1 MMRRAGESIISLVG
15 VTLLVFALSR
25 ATGDPVRLMLG
36 TEGTPDQIAAMR
48 EQLGLNRSLPAQYWH
63 FVSNLVQGDF
73 GDSIKYRRPSL
84 EMIADRFPSSV
95 VLALAAMTIAA
106 TVGITVGVLSAR
118 RPGGL
123 MDGGG
128 RFIALMG
135 QSVPTFWVGL
145 LLVLLFSLTWQFFPP
160 SGNKGL
166 TSVVLPAV
174 TLGWYSTAALLRVTR
189 SSMRDAL
196 DSQYIVTARSKGLS
210 ERVVLGRH
218 ALKNSIVAIL
228 SMGALQFVLL
238 LNGAMVTEKIFNW
251 PGVGSLMVEA
261 AFARDYALIQAVVVV
276 AAILVIVVN
285 LLTDIAY
292 AVIDPR
298 IRYR

>member
-1 MMRRAGESIISLVG
+1 
-15 VTLLVFALSR
+15 
-25 ATGDPVRLMLG
+25 
-36 TEGTPDQIAAMR
+36 
-48 EQLGLNRSLPAQYWH
+48 
-63 FVSNLVQGDF
+63 
-73 GDSIKYRRPSL
+73 
-84 EMIADRFPSSV
+84 
-95 VLALAAMTIAA
+95 
-106 TVGITVGVLSAR
+106 
-118 RPGGL
+118 
-123 MDGGG
+123 
-128 RFIALMG
+128 
-135 QSVPTFWVGL
+135 
-145 LLVLLFSLTWQFFPP
+145 
-160 SGNKGL
+160 
-166 TSVVLPAV
+166 
-174 TLGWYSTAALLRVTR
+174 
-189 SSMRDAL
+189 MRDAL